1 MSNQKKLRIA
11 VCDLV
16 TSFGG
21 VQRVMVNLLPEL
33 AKQFDICVVDPY
45 ANANYAEK
53 LCKVNVQTYFTAPSF
68 KKAYIGGEK
77 TWRRV
82 FNLSLAIPR
91 IIKIRCMF
99 ARAIA
104 EINPD
109 YIYVNQLSA
118 LRLLGSVRGL
128 RGIPFIY
135 HAHGYAKASDISAS
149 AVRFINTRVNTVIA
163 VSHSTADVLHQAGIR
178 QDIIHV
184 CHNAVPIEEIERRAQ
199 LPVSKPLPRKQPE
212 QVVFL
217 LPATIQYIKGQHLA
231 IDALAHLVE
240 KGRNVALWFAGD
252 VATGGNRKYL
262 EGLHRKVDKLG
273 IAHLVHFLGW
283 RDDIYQLMTAA
294 DVVMLCSLTD
304 SESFGMALAEALVL
318 SKPCIGASIGGIP
331 EVIADKHTGL
341 LFTPGLADSLADAMA
356 LLATNTEMRDNFGR
370 VGRRRVEELFTVAV
384 QASRIGTIINIMTT

>member
-53 LCKVNVQTYFTAPSF
+53 LCKVNVQTYFTTPFF
-68 KKAYIGGEK
+68 KRAYIGGEK
-77 TWRRV
+77 TWKRV

-91 IIKIRCMF
+91 IIKIRRMF
-99 ARAIA
+99 ARAIV

-163 VSHSTADVLHQAGIR
+163 VSNSTADVLHQAGIR

-184 CHNAVPIEEIERRAQ
+184 CYNAVSIEEIERCAQ
-199 LPVSKPLPRKQPE
+199 LPVNKPFPHKQPG

-217 LPATIQYIKGQHLA
+217 LPAMIQYIKGQHLA
-231 IDALAHLVE
+231 VNALAHLVE
-240 KGRNVALWFAGD
+240 KGHNVALWFAGD

-273 IAHLVHFLGW
+273 TAHLVHFLGW
-283 RDDIYQLMTAA
+283 CDDIYQLMTAA
-294 DVVMLCSLTD
+294 DVVMLCSMEY
-304 SESFGMALAEALVL
+304 ESFGMALAEAMTLR
-318 SKPCIGASIGGIP
+318 KPCIGANVGGIG
-331 EVIADKHTGL
+331 EVIADKHSGL
-341 LFTPGLADSLADAMA
+341 LFTPGSDDSLAGAMA

-370 VGRRRVEELFTVAV
+370 VGRRRVEKLFTVAV
-384 QASRIGTIINIMTT
+384 QANKISTIINIMTT

>member
-1 MSNQKKLRIA
+1 MTDQKKLRIA

-53 LCKVNVQTYFTAPSF
+53 LRKVDVQTYFTTPFF
-68 KKAYIGGEK
+68 KRAYIGGKK

-91 IIKIRCMF
+91 IIKIRRMF

-118 LRLLGSVRGL
+118 LRLLGSVRGS

-135 HAHGYAKASDISAS
+135 HAHGYSKASDISAS
-149 AVRFINTRVNTVIA
+149 AVRFINTRVKAVIA
-163 VSHSTADVLHQAGIR
+163 VSNSTADLLHQAGIR
-178 QDIIHV
+178 PDIIHV
-184 CHNAVPIEEIERRAQ
+184 CHNAVPVEEIERRAQ
-199 LPVSKPLPRKQPE
+199 LPASKPLPDKEPG

-231 IDALAHLVE
+231 IDALARLVE
-240 KGRNVALWFAGD
+240 KGHNVALWFAGD

-262 EGLHRKVDKLG
+262 EELHRKVDKLG

-283 RDDIYQLMTAA
+283 RDDIYQLMAAA
-294 DVVMLCSLTD
+294 DVVMLCSMEY
-304 SESFGMALAEALVL
+304 ESFGIVSTEAMTLR
-318 SKPCIGASIGGIP
+318 KPCIGANVGGIG
-331 EVIADKHTGL
+331 EVIADKHSGL
-341 LFTPGLADSLADAMA
+341 LFTPGSDGSLADAMA
-356 LLATNTEMRDNFGR
+356 LLATNTEMRNNFGKA
-370 VGRRRVEELFTVAV
+370 GRRRVEKLFTVAV
-384 QASRIGTIINIMTT
+384 QASKISTIINIMTT